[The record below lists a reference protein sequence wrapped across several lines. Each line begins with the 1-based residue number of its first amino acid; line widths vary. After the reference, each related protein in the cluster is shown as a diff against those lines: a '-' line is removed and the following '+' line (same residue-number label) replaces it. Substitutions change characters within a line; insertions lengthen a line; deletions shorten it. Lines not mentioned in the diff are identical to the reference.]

1 MNAASAMPRVVS
13 LNEQTILASEAF
25 LAELCDV
32 AVQRGQGRDAAFEY
46 AAKCLE
52 ELAVRPE
59 TRYLDRVTKLA
70 RFMIT
75 RSYEAD
81 LDVNTEQLDKL
92 KTLARDHPMVFLWS
106 HKSHLD
112 SFAFLKAI
120 YENDFRPQPLSFA
133 GINMAFTGFGTL
145 AKRSG
150 AIFLRRSFRD
160 DPIYKLVF
168 RHYIDYLVAER
179 VPLSWSIEGTRS
191 RTGKLLPPKL
201 GLIQWVVDSYHRASC
216 DDVLL
221 VPVSISFD
229 QIAEMDDY
237 VSMQRGLPKRKESL
251 SWFIGYISG
260 MKAKNGRIY
269 LRFADPVSLS
279 DAADVSEAIFA
290 KDSSPQ
296 RIHVQRLAF
305 EVSSRIEHATP
316 ITMTDLVTMVLL
328 GANERALTVE
338 QIRAHARPIVA
349 LVQKRAL
356 PTTRNLDP
364 DTGDALPAALE
375 AMTKTALL
383 ECYSE
388 TRQPVY
394 RITPGKQ
401 LAAAYYRNTIVHY
414 FLAGAI
420 AELTL
425 AASAGNGRSVEQF
438 MESALRFRDLLKF
451 EFFFRRK
458 TDFCK
463 DIDEYLDERYAGWRD
478 ALQGDAAETL
488 FGRIAPLFGHSILRS
503 FIEAYKVLAQLLLDK
518 GGYEVS
524 AGGEPQLFK
533 DCLKVGQA
541 MLLRKIIASET
552 AVSEPLF
559 ATAAQLARYRGLL
572 SGGANDI
579 VARRQAFAAEINAA
593 ADAIDLLQRY
603 YDQQQERT

>member
-1 MNAASAMPRVVS
+1 MTAERAMPRVMS
-13 LNEQTILASEAF
+13 LDEQEILASDAF

-32 AVQRGQGRDAAFEY
+32 ATHEHQGRDAAFEY
-46 AAKCLE
+46 ATKCLE

-59 TRYLDRVTKLA
+59 AGYLDRVTKLA

-75 RSYEAD
+75 RSYDAD

-92 KTLARDHPMVFLWS
+92 KDLARDHPMVFLWS

-120 YENDFRPQPLSFA
+120 YDSDFRPQPLSFA

-145 AKRSG
+145 AKKSG

-160 DPIYKLVF
+160 DPIYKLVL
-168 RHYIDYLVAER
+168 RHYIDYLVAKR
-179 VPLSWSIEGTRS
+179 APLSWSIEGTRS
-191 RTGKLLPPKL
+191 RTGKLMPPKL
-201 GLIQWVVDSYHRASC
+201 GLIQWVVDSYNRAHC

-260 MKAKNGRIY
+260 MKARNGKIY
-269 LRFADPVSLS
+269 LRFAEPVSLS
-279 DAADVSEAIFA
+279 DVADVSNGVLAQ
-290 KDSSPQ
+290 DSSPQ
-296 RIHVQRLAF
+296 RTQVQKLAF

-316 ITMTDLVTMVLL
+316 ITMTDLLTMVLL
-328 GANERALTVE
+328 AANERALTVE
-338 QIRAHARPIVA
+338 QIRAHARPIAA

-356 PTTRNLDP
+356 PTTGGIDPENGDNLP
-364 DTGDALPAALE
+364 SALD
-375 AMTKTALL
+375 AMTRTGLL

-388 TRQPVY
+388 TAPRVY

-420 AELTL
+420 AELAM
-425 AASAGNGRSVEQF
+425 AASAGG
-438 MESALRFRDLLKF
+438 SAQDLKDQALAFRDLLKF

-458 TDFCK
+458 EEFLA
-463 DIDEYLDERYAGWRD
+463 DIEEYLDERYAGWRETGSSVD
-478 ALQGDAAETL
+478 AQ
-488 FGRIAPLFGHSILRS
+488 FGSTVPLFGHSILRS
-503 FIEAYKVLAQLLLDK
+503 FIEAYKVLAHRLLDK
-518 GGYEVS
+518 GDYEVP
-524 AGGEPQLFK
+524 ANEEAQLVR
-533 DCLKVGQA
+533 DCLKQGQS
-541 MLLRKIIASET
+541 MLLRKMIASET
-552 AVSEPLF
+552 ALSEPLF
-559 ATAAQLARYRGLL
+559 ATAARLARYRGLL
-572 SGGANDI
+572 TGEAADI
-579 VARRQAFAAEINAA
+579 VAKRRAFAEEIDAA
-593 ADAIDLLQRY
+593 AEAIDTLQRH